1 MSALPESRIWTCQEA
16 ACSYREHIVRS
27 ETEVAMRGYGQ
38 FCPVAK
44 GAEVFAERWTPA
56 RVAGIVVRQ
65 YALQRPPSRRSTDVA
80 QLAQPAIKAA
90 RTDRCRRAQT
100 RPARTAVSPHPSG
113 TRICADDPPVRGM
126 GPALVPLQI
135 WSRRARR
142 HLAHVGHA
150 ALHQG
155 RRIPARSD
163 LCAIRLYRSAR
174 IKTHLVVGQRR
185 RGDRSL
191 TRRSGIRGR
200 PLRYD
205 RPADH
210 DAVWMG
216 DLAMKSAIA
225 SGRIELDGAREL
237 RQHLERWLGLSGF
250 AGIADARRPTHA
262 SRNRDRSDRRHSM
275 HLV

>member
-1 MSALPESRIWTCQEA
+1 
-16 ACSYREHIVRS
+16 
-27 ETEVAMRGYGQ
+27 MRGYGQ

-44 GAEVFAERWTPA
+44 GAEVFAERWTPLVL
-56 RVAGIVVRQ
+56 RELLCGSTHFSDLHRGVP
-65 YALQRPPSRRSTDVA
+65 LMSRSF
-80 QLAQPAIKAA
+80 AQPAIKAA
-90 RTDRCRRAQT
+90 RTDRCSRAQT
-100 RPARTAVSPHPSG
+100 RPARTGVSPHPGG

-135 WSRRARR
+135 RSRRARR

-155 RRIPARSD
+155 RRIPARPD

-191 TRRSGIRGR
+191 SRRSGIRGR

-210 DAVWMG
+210 DARV
-216 DLAMKSAIA
+216 D
-225 SGRIELDGAREL
+225 GRSCNE
-237 RQHLERWLGLSGF
+237 ERHCFG
-250 AGIADARRPTHA
+250 PH
-262 SRNRDRSDRRHSM
+262 
-275 HLV
+275 